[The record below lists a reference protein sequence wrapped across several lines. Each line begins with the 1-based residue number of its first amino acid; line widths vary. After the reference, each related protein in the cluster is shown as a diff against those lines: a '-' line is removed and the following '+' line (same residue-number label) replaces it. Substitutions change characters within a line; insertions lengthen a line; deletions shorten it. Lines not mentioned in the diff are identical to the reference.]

1 MTSQKKKAGNYDITI
16 VTAEDDKLN
25 KQIHNLQEQN
35 SGLQEKIDKLQ
46 NENSDLVKALQET
59 NSESFAHLAGS
70 IKLMDE
76 VGNLTQQLD
85 APQR

>member
-1 MTSQKKKAGNYDITI
+1 MTSQKRKAESYDITTI
-16 VTAEDDKLN
+16 TAEDDKLN
-25 KQIHNLQEQN
+25 KLIHNLQEQN
-35 SGLQEKIDKLQ
+35 GGLQEKVDKLQ

-59 NSESFAHLAGS
+59 KSESLAHLAGC

-85 APQR
+85 ALS